1 MADQPICVEA
11 LKQHINTLVPV
22 LVRSMKYS
30 ELDIILLKGDIDED
44 QNVPDKDEDIKPRF
58 HKTSRMHHHSS
69 KLKHRG
75 GGGGGDGM

>member
-1 MADQPICVEA
+1 
-11 LKQHINTLVPV
+11 
-22 LVRSMKYS
+22 MKYS